1 MIRIN
6 AVDRPWGSLFE
17 GGQMRMTLIAGAKG
31 PYVFW
36 GVVFFVA
43 AVQVCAYF
51 GPHAVFA

>member
-1 MIRIN
+1 LIRIN